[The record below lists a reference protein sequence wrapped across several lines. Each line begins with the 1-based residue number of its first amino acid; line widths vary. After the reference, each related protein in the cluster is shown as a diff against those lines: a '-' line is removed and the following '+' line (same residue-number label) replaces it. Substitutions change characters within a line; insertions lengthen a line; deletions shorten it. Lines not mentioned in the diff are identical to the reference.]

1 MKERTRLEDT
11 LHVMSGTNDIKQE
24 RKGNIKNKKKI
35 LKNKML
41 RYHLNLLTF
50 RWSQDIPKLQSVSQ
64 IKITLC
70 VFLTSQLL
78 LGFFFSFKY

>member
-1 MKERTRLEDT
+1 
-11 LHVMSGTNDIKQE
+11 
-24 RKGNIKNKKKI
+24 
-35 LKNKML
+35 ML

-78 LGFFFSFKY
+78 LGFFFHLRIELYLIVEHVPNRLCSGLGLTLSVSV

>member
-1 MKERTRLEDT
+1 
-11 LHVMSGTNDIKQE
+11 
-24 RKGNIKNKKKI
+24 
-35 LKNKML
+35 ML

-50 RWSQDIPKLQSVSQ
+50 WWSQDIPKLQSVSQ

-78 LGFFFSFKY
+78 LGFFFHLSIELYLIVEHVPNRLCSGLGLTLSVSV